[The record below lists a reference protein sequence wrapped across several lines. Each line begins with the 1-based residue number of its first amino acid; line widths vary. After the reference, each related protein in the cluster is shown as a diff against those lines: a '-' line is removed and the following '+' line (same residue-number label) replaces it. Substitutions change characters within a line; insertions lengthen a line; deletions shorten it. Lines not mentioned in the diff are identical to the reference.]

1 MYSIR
6 FCVLLLLLIPG
17 TMLAADGGP
26 TRPDRRLT
34 KEPVYQAAPKYYLLA
49 FGAEAKTSV
58 WLVFDGTT
66 LYIDR
71 NANGDLTEAGERFTP
86 KKSVIYTEIKGVKYP
101 DLDYE
106 VGDLTERDGKTK
118 HTGLRVVLSRA
129 TEKEYG
135 DIYVTV
141 RTAAGYRQY
150 SVFAFNR
157 EKETCRKPATAPCRH
172 FAGPLQ
178 LKLLEPAPGLVRGES
193 MTLYAWIETP
203 HEGPQKVWVHHGNGK
218 DPTFPAEVHPL
229 VTIEL
234 PPRKTDGQPVTL
246 KVPLDQRC

>member
-1 MYSIR
+1 M
-6 FCVLLLLLIPG
+6 PP
-17 TMLAADGGP
+17 ADGGP

-34 KEPVYQAAPKYYLLA
+34 REPVYRGTPRYYLLA

-66 LYIDR
+66 LYVDR

-86 KKSVIYTEIKGVKYP
+86 KQSPIYAEINGVKYP
-101 DLDYE
+101 HLEYE
-106 VGDLTERDGKTK
+106 VGDLTERDGKTR

-135 DIYVTV
+135 DVSVSV

-157 EKETCRKPATAPCRH
+157 EKETCRKPATAPYRH
-172 FAGPLQ
+172 FAGPLR

-193 MTLYAWIETP
+193 LTLYAWIETP
-203 HEGPQKVWVHHGNGK
+203 HQGPQKVWVNHGNGK
-218 DPTFPAEVHPL
+218 DPTFPADVHPL
-229 VTIEL
+229 ATIEL
-234 PPRKTDGQPVTL
+234 PPRKAGGPGVTL
-246 KVPLDQRC
+246 KVPLAQRC